1 MKKAV
6 KRVICL
12 ALILVCLL
20 AYVPQAQ
27 AAQPPARPDEL
38 YLTQNVAG
46 TCTLCS
52 SAMMIRTSMYL
63 HGNNNWSKVTE
74 NALRPY
80 AWLSGVGLLWSF
92 SYTVG
97 NTTVKVGH
105 KSINGITDQELK
117 RLLDEHPEGIVLYC
131 GKLPHAL
138 LVTGY
143 DGDVFYCADTVQGIS
158 ETQVTLKKSWLG
170 IMYGSQAAVLKKATA
185 YWYMTD
191 YIENGQSIGYCDCTR
206 TNAGTYQVTG
216 SVEFLRIRAGHS
228 TNDAVLGEIPRGAKV
243 TVTKASGQGKR
254 DWAHVSY
261 NGITGYASMEYL
273 KKVPCNHEYGEWGNS
288 EVKDQEIRT
297 CKLCGATESR
307 QREPGKLGTVNTD
320 GLNVRSAPGT
330 GNPLVEQLWKGD
342 RVEVYETKQA
352 DGLEWGR
359 IDTGWVCMKYVDL
372 DKAGTMGT
380 VTGSSVNIRE
390 GAGTDYLAMG
400 TKNAGDR
407 VEVFETKE
415 AGGRMWGRIR
425 EGWICMDYV
434 ELDEQETPIATGTV
448 ISANGKIDWL
458 NVRADA
464 GSGYSQVGR
473 LEIGEKVELLEIKQV
488 GTQQWGRIAEGWVLM
503 DYVKLDTTET
513 PIATGTVTGLLNIR
527 SAAGT
532 QNTQVGQL
540 QAGTALEFFEFK
552 QVGTKQWGRI
562 AQGWVLMDYVRLD
575 VEEEVI
581 ATGTV
586 TGLLNIRSAAGTQY
600 SKVGQLQVNTR
611 LEFFEFKQ
619 VGTQQWGRIAQGWVL
634 MDYVKLD
641 VEEEVIATGTVT
653 GLLNIRSA
661 AGTQYS
667 KVGQLQAGTSLEFFE
682 FKQVGTQQWGRIAQ
696 GWVLMDYVKL
706 DGAEEP
712 ETIIGTVTGNSVRI
726 RISAVTGSVI
736 GYYYAGDRVEILE
749 TTVVDGVTWGRTDK
763 GWVCMDYVDCET

>member
-1 MKKAV
+1 MKKVA

-12 ALILVCLL
+12 ALVLACLL
-20 AYVPQAQ
+20 AYMPQAQ

-38 YLTQNVAG
+38 YLTQNVTG

-92 SYTVG
+92 SYTLG

-105 KSINGITDQELK
+105 KSINGITEQELK
-117 RLLDEHPEGIVLYC
+117 RLLDDHPEGIVLYC

-216 SVEFLRIRAGHS
+216 AIDYLRIRAGHS

-243 TVTKASGQGKR
+243 TVTKASGQGKS

-320 GLNVRSAPGT
+320 GLNVRSAPGMS
-330 GNPLVEQLWKGD
+330 NPLVEQLWKGD

-352 DGLEWGR
+352 DGSEWGR

-372 DKAGTMGT
+372 DQTGTMGT
-380 VTGSSVNIRE
+380 VTGDSVNVRE
-390 GAGTDYLAMG
+390 GAGKNYLAVG

-415 AGGRMWGRIR
+415 AGGLTWGRIR

-434 ELDEQETPIATGTV
+434 ELDEQEAPIATGTV
-448 ISANGKIDWL
+448 TGLLNIRSA
-458 NVRADA
+458 A
-464 GSGYSQVGR
+464 GTQNTRVGQLQAGTS
-473 LEIGEKVELLEIKQV
+473 LEFFEFKQV

-513 PIATGTVTGLLNIR
+513 P
-527 SAAGT
+527 
-532 QNTQVGQL
+532 
-540 QAGTALEFFEFK
+540 
-552 QVGTKQWGRI
+552 
-562 AQGWVLMDYVRLD
+562 
-575 VEEEVI
+575 I

-661 AGTQYS
+661 AGTQNTQ
-667 KVGQLQAGTSLEFFE
+667 VGQLQAGTALEFFE

-706 DGAEEP
+706 DVEEEVIATGTVTGLLNIRSAAGTQNSKVGQLQAGTSLEFFEFKQVGDDQWGRIAQGWVLMDYVRLDGAEEP
-712 ETIIGTVTGNSVRI
+712 ETMIGTVTEALRI
-726 RISAVTGSVI
+726 RSGAGTSYNIVGQ
-736 GYYYAGDRVEILE
+736 YYAGDRVEILE

-763 GWVCMDYVDCET
+763 GWISMEFVT